1 MLSDRGLNCSRTK
14 VAKGGLEEARKFA
27 VMMLWIVKNLFGDRR
42 ISHAEHGVGESKNPA
57 LPLELRAQIANWIT
71 AKCGSR

>member
-1 MLSDRGLNCSRTK
+1 
-14 VAKGGLEEARKFA
+14 
-27 VMMLWIVKNLFGDRR
+27 MMLRIAKHLLGDRR

-57 LPLELRAQIANWIT
+57 LPPELRAKIANWIT